1 MMWRFILNRL
11 SALILGTLIGTMGF
25 GLQAEAAQNTHAH
38 HHVQNHGNRAQNIK
52 SKIPP
57 KDDALLK
64 KLAADAGGITH
75 EELRSA
81 YLQAEKKQSI
91 IDAMNRPGEAKP
103 WYKYRQIFIV
113 PKRINEGRK
122 FLKDNRAIFDR
133 AASTY
138 QVNPEIVAA
147 IIGVETYY
155 GANMGNYRVLDA
167 LYTLG
172 FHYPKRAEYFSK
184 EFANYVKLAKQQ
196 GWKHNEIKGSYA
208 GAMGMGQFMPWSYMR
223 WAVDFNNDGHK
234 DLFHNK
240 ADAIG
245 SVANYFHEH
254 GWIYGAPVTAK
265 VKVERPEKIESLLA
279 GDTKPNTTVGE
290 LRKLGVTVPAVYENK
305 VRCRLFKFQTEK
317 GWDYYIGF
325 HNFYV
330 ITRYNKSP
338 LYAMAVY
345 DLSQE
350 IIKKPA
356 TENSHHKKPD
366 HGKPVSHSHKK

>member
-1 MMWRFILNRL
+1 MNRL
-11 SALILGTLIGTMGF
+11 SALLIGTLISAMGIS
-25 GLQAEAAQNTHAH
+25 LSAEAATGSHTAYGVEQH
-38 HHVQNHGNRAQNIK
+38 HHGKKPQSIK
-52 SKIPP
+52 SHIPP

-64 KLAADAGGITH
+64 KLANDTGGITYD
-75 EELRSA
+75 ELRTA
-81 YLQAEKKQSI
+81 YLQAKKKQSI

-103 WYKYRQIFIV
+103 WYQYRKIFIV
-113 PKRINEGRK
+113 PKRINEGRE
-122 FLKDNRAIFDR
+122 FLKTNRAIFKK
-133 AASTY
+133 AENTY
-138 QVNPEIVAA
+138 HVEPEIVAA

-172 FHYPKRAEYFSK
+172 FHYPKRAEYFSR

-196 GWKHNEIKGSYA
+196 GWKHNDIKGSYA
-208 GAMGMGQFMPWSYMR
+208 GAMGMGQFMPWSYMK
-223 WAVDFNNDGHK
+223 WAVDFNADGHK
-234 DLFHNK
+234 NLFRDRY
-240 ADAIG
+240 DAIG

-254 GWIYGAPVTAK
+254 EWKHGEPVTSK
-265 VKVERPEKIESLLA
+265 VKVTSPAKVEALLS

-290 LRKLGVTVPAVYENK
+290 LRKKGVIISERYGNAVK
-305 VRCRLFKFQTEK
+305 CRLFRFQTEN

-345 DLSQE
+345 DLSRE
-350 IIKKPA
+350 ITKPAAAPQKKPV
-356 TENSHHKKPD
+356 KKPD
-366 HGKPVSHSHKK
+366 SRKKDKVHPKHR